1 MTMSDIDFTWESKWV
16 KELCKDNPDEVEVDY
31 LDKMRKASARTREE
45 MANGGTKFALMLLI
59 EMQYNIKLLNKRKSF
74 QKFTYDDLVH
84 AAQCGKR

>member
-1 MTMSDIDFTWESKWV
+1 MSSIDFTWESMWI

-45 MANGGTKFALMLLI
+45 MANGGTKFALILLI

-74 QKFTYDDLVH
+74 QRFTYDDHVN
-84 AAQCGKR
+84 AARCGKK